1 MSTWGE
7 NEPGIEAEPAPAEE
21 QPAAVDEK
29 PAKPSERRT
38 PGHAFGIDLAELT
51 SDLVSVAFHKEIRK
65 QVSASASKAAEA
77 AVGGLLDAE
86 LLDDLRIRVETAATD
101 AAAAQLA
108 AINDEP
114 QDEEEPEPA
123 LYYGSV
129 DEFVREYLIGAYRR
143 RVDGQNRVWAA
154 RWWEYDEAV
163 IRLDALWRA
172 WEKLRQDP
180 STGMSV
186 WWRDHADHH
195 MIMLFSPDGPF
206 AGVKESEENRN
217 KKGEP
222 LPYAAPPDGLFP
234 DERLPSDE
242 EPQTAS

>member
-1 MSTWGE
+1 MSAWGE

-21 QPAAVDEK
+21 QPAAVDVK
-29 PAKPSERRT
+29 PARPRERRE
-38 PGHAFGIDLAELT
+38 PGRAFGIDLGEMT
-51 SDLVSVAFHKEIRK
+51 SDFVTAAFHKALRK
-65 QVSASASKAAEA
+65 QVTATASKAAEE
-77 AVGGLLDAE
+77 AVGGLLDE
-86 LLDDLRIRVETAATD
+86 DVLDDLRIRMETAATD

-108 AINDEP
+108 AIDDEP
-114 QDEEEPEPA
+114 ETEEETEPP

-195 MIMLFSPDGPF
+195 MGVLFSPDGPF

-234 DERLPSDE
+234 DERLPVEE
-242 EPQTAS
+242 EPQTTS

>member
-1 MSTWGE
+1 MSAWGE
-7 NEPGIEAEPAPAEE
+7 DEPDFEAEPAV
-21 QPAAVDEK
+21 VDET
-29 PAKPSERRT
+29 PARPRERRT
-38 PGHAFGIDLAELT
+38 PGRAFGIDLAELT
-51 SDLVSVAFHKEIRK
+51 SDLVAVAFQKTIRK
-65 QVSASASKAAEA
+65 QVSASASQAAEE
-77 AVGGLLDAE
+77 AVGGLLDEE
-86 LLDDLRIRVETAATD
+86 LLDDLRIRVETAAAD
-101 AAAAQLA
+101 AAAEQLA
-108 AINDEP
+108 AIDD
-114 QDEEEPEPA
+114 QQEEEPEPP

-195 MIMLFSPDGPF
+195 MGVLFSPDGPF
-206 AGVKESEENRN
+206 AGVKETDENRN
-217 KKGEP
+217 KKGDP
-222 LPYAAPPDGLFP
+222 LPYTAPPDGLFP
-234 DERLPSDE
+234 DERLPVDE
-242 EPQTAS
+242 EPHTAT